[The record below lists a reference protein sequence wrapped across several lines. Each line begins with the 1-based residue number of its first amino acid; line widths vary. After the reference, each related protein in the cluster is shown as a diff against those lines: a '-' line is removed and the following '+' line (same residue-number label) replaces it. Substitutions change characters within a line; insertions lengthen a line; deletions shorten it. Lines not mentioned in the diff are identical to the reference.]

1 MAFSAAYLVLTKG
14 TVALKS
20 IIHKATLQVA
30 DMDRHYYAE
39 HALTI
44 ARHPSETDERMM
56 IRCLAFALHASDTL
70 AFGKG
75 LSDVDDPDLAQ
86 RDLTGAIELWIEV
99 GQPDE
104 RSILKACG
112 RAGRVLVYAYSGSAM
127 LWWKSI
133 ADKLERA
140 RNLTVRS
147 VPAPAAARLARLAE
161 RTMDLQCT
169 IHEGEVWMRN
179 QNDAVEIELA
189 TLMAP
194 QRTD

>member
-1 MAFSAAYLVLTKG
+1 M
-14 TVALKS
+14 ALKS
-20 IIHKATLQVA
+20 TIYKATLQVA

-56 IRCLAFALHASDTL
+56 VRCLAFALTASDSL

-75 LSDVDDPDLAQ
+75 LSDVDDPDLWQ
-86 RDLTGAIELWIEV
+86 RDLTGAIESWIEV

-104 RSILKACG
+104 RTILKACG
-112 RAGRVLVYAYSGSAM
+112 RAGRVLIYAYSNGAM

-140 RNLTVRS
+140 RNLTVQ
-147 VPAPAAARLARLAE
+147 AMPAAASARLAALAE

-169 IHEGEVWMRN
+169 IHEGEIWMRN
-179 QNDAVEIELA
+179 EKDAVQIALT
-189 TLMAP
+189 TLMEPNGAN
-194 QRTD
+194 RG

>member
-1 MAFSAAYLVLTKG
+1 M
-14 TVALKS
+14 ALKS
-20 IIHKATLQVA
+20 TICKATLQVA

-39 HALTI
+39 HALTV

-56 IRCLAFALHASDTL
+56 VRILAFALHASESL

-75 LSDVDDPDLAQ
+75 LSDADDPDLSQ

-112 RAGRVLVYAYSGSAM
+112 RAERVVVYPYGQSAT
-127 LWWKSI
+127 LWWKGI
-133 ADKLERA
+133 ADRVERA
-140 RNLTVRS
+140 RNLTVRAI
-147 VPAPAAARLARLAE
+147 APASAAKLATLAE

-169 IHEGEVWMRN
+169 IHDGEVGLRSGT
-179 QNDAVEIELA
+179 DDVRIEFA
-189 TLMAP
+189 TLVEP
-194 QRTD
+194 QHAG